1 MSKTE
6 FVIVSVPKKA
16 NLVFQVQNLPD
27 TDVWAVVIK
36 GELAEVV
43 RKSRLFDLAEAASG
57 QRAPKARSSAI
68 REGASWHA

>member
-1 MSKTE
+1 MSKTD

-16 NLVFQVQNLPD
+16 NLVFQVENIPG
-27 TDVWAVVIK
+27 TDAWAVVEK

-43 RKSRLFDLAEAASG
+43 RKARLFDLAEAASG
-57 QRAPKARSSAI
+57 QRAKARPSAI